1 MKTQPNDAAFGHA
14 HASAETGEFDYTED
28 GLTKREYF
36 AAAALSGLLTG
47 VRNGLHAAEVA
58 RLAVTHADALLEA
71 LNK

>member
-1 MKTQPNDAAFGHA
+1 
-14 HASAETGEFDYTED
+14 
-28 GLTKREYF
+28 
-36 AAAALSGLLTG
+36 LLTG